1 MISAAN
7 HPRQLNGNKRGI
19 QIALLQKNLR
29 QRMIS
34 LKKIFLFILPLF
46 LFSAVKA
53 QYNDS
58 LSTQKIAILVPFD
71 LDSAY
76 TGYSYNLGTLNIP
89 HYFMPGLDF
98 YTGVKLALDSLQ
110 RDSINLDVWVYDTK
124 SKTKPV
130 SEIIKELN
138 RISPNLI
145 IASLT
150 NTTEQKSFSEFALRK
165 NIPLV
170 SVTYPNDAYLHG
182 NPFFIMENSTLQT
195 HVDSLYSYIS
205 RTYRNSKIIYLT
217 RKGYIEEKIKK
228 QFASLN
234 KNDKSVKFSFIEL
247 NTNPTTSDLIPLM
260 DSTKENIFICGVLD
274 EGYGLNLVKS
284 LSAATGYTTVAIGMP
299 TWDGIRALTYS
310 NCNNVRII
318 YTSPFHYTSGMPAVD
333 GLKKIY
339 KQQFYSNPGDMVYK
353 GYESTLYFGKLLS
366 RYNSD
371 MINHLNDPAFFV
383 ATLFNFQPVTL
394 DEDSQLPDYFE
405 NKKIYF
411 INMLN
416 GAVTGVF

>member
-1 MISAAN
+1 MISAVN
-7 HPRQLNGNKRGI
+7 RLQLLNGNKRHANCI
-19 QIALLQKNLR
+19 IAKNFK
-29 QRMIS
+29 QQMILS
-34 LKKIFLFILPLF
+34 KKIFLFIFTLILF
-46 LFSAVKA
+46 CRAGA
-53 QYNDS
+53 QTTDS
-58 LSTQKIAILVPFD
+58 LSSNKIAVLIPFD

-98 YTGVKLALDSLQ
+98 YNGVKLALDSLQ

-145 IASLT
+145 IASFT
-150 NTTEQKSFSEFALRK
+150 NTSEQKSFAEFALRK
-165 NIPLV
+165 NIPV
-170 SVTYPNDAYLHG
+170 ISVTYPNDAYLHG

-195 HVDSLYSYIS
+195 HVDSLYSYVS
-205 RTYRNSKIIYLT
+205 RAYHNSKIIYLS

-228 QFASLN
+228 QFSNLN
-234 KNDKSVKFSFIEL
+234 KNDKSLKFSFLEL
-247 NTNPTTSDLIPLM
+247 NTKPSTSDLIPLM

-274 EGYGLNLVKS
+274 EAYGLNLVKS
-284 LSAATGYTTVAIGMP
+284 LSDATAYSTVAIGMP

-318 YTSPFHYTSGMPAVD
+318 YTSPFHYTGGMQSVD
-333 GLKKIY
+333 RLKEIY
-339 KQQFYSNPGDMVYK
+339 KQRFYSNPGDMLFK

-371 MINHLNDPAFFV
+371 MINHLNDPEFLV
-383 ATLFNFQPVTL
+383 ATQFNFQPVTL